1 MNSLGKTA
9 RSSASPAPAGNVP
22 PSPIQSHDADIIRLT
37 ELVNSQQLT
46 IHSQDIK
53 IQALVQEV
61 AYLRRMRYGAKS
73 EAMSAEQRQ
82 LFEDDIV
89 QDMAAV
95 EAELKLPPTPVTPR
109 SRAGR
114 QALPEHL
121 LRVEVRHEPE
131 SCTCAACQANLIK
144 IGEDV
149 SEQLDIEP
157 ARFFVIRHIRPQYAC
172 RQCETVTAAPVAP
185 AVIDGSLA
193 APGLLAWVATSKYL
207 DHLPLYRLEQIA
219 ARQQVSLS
227 RSTMSEWIGRMGF
240 ALQPLADRLMEM
252 LKERQV
258 LHADETPVK
267 QLDPGAGKTKRAY
280 LWSYRSN
287 DLDTGPPIVV
297 FDYQSSRSGQHAR
310 DFLHAWQGHLMVDDY
325 AGYKKL
331 FASDGQAV
339 TELGCW
345 AHARRK
351 FFDLQANGVH
361 QQAAEALRRIAILY
375 AVEEAARAMEHA
387 NRALHRQQ
395 NSLPILA
402 EMHDWLI
409 RLRTSTADGSGLA
422 RAIDYTLNRW
432 ASLVRYAQTGNLPI
446 DNNPVENAIRPI
458 AIGKKNWLF
467 AGSERAG
474 KRAAAIQS
482 LFATAK
488 LNGIEPSAWLKDTL
502 EKLPVWSMR
511 RIDELLPIKPT
522 AQITSV

>member
-1 MNSLGKTA
+1 M
-9 RSSASPAPAGNVP
+9 P
-22 PSPIQSHDADIIRLT
+22 PRDDEITRLT
-37 ELVNSQQLT
+37 EVISSQNST
-46 IHSQDIK
+46 IRSQDIK
-53 IQALVQEV
+53 IQALIQEV
-61 AYLRRMRYGAKS
+61 AYLRRIRYGARS

-82 LFEDDIV
+82 LFEDDLV
-89 QDMAAV
+89 QDVAAV
-95 EAELKLPPTPVTPR
+95 ESELELPAAPTTPR
-109 SRAGR
+109 ARAGR

-121 LRVEVRHEPE
+121 ERVDIRHEPE
-131 SCTCAACQANLIK
+131 SCTCPACQTNLIK
-144 IGEDV
+144 IGEDI

-240 ALQPLADRLMEM
+240 AMQPLADRLMEM
-252 LKERQV
+252 LKQRQV

-310 DFLHAWQGHLMVDDY
+310 DFLHGWEGCLMVDDY
-325 AGYKKL
+325 GGYKKL
-331 FASDGQAV
+331 FAGAQAV

-351 FFDLQANGVH
+351 FFDLQASGAH
-361 QQAAEALRRIAILY
+361 PHAAEALRRIGELY
-375 AVEEAARAMEHA
+375 AAEEASRQMEDA
-387 NRALHRQQ
+387 ARALHRQQ
-395 NSLPILA
+395 NSVPVLA
-402 EMHDWLI
+402 DMHDWLI
-409 RLRTSTADGSGLA
+409 RLRIATADGSGLA
-422 RAIDYTLNRW
+422 RAIDYSLNRW
-432 ASLVRYAQTGNLPI
+432 ESLIRYAQTGNLPI

-488 LNGIEPSAWLKDTL
+488 LNGIEPAAWLKDTL
-502 EKLPVWSMR
+502 EKLPVWTMR
-511 RIDELLPIKPT
+511 RIDELLPIKPS
-522 AQITSV
+522 AQIPAT

>member
-1 MNSLGKTA
+1 MNSWIKTA
-9 RSSASPAPAGNVP
+9 HSRACSAPTGNASPP
-22 PSPIQSHDADIIRLT
+22 PIQSRDAEIIQLT
-37 ELVNSQQLT
+37 EVINSQKLT

-82 LFEDDIV
+82 LFEDDVV
-89 QDMAAV
+89 QDVAAI
-95 EAELKLPPTPVTPR
+95 EAELKLPVTPATPR

-121 LRVEVRHEPE
+121 QRVEVRHEPE
-131 SCTCAACQANLIK
+131 SCTCPACQANLIK
-144 IGEDV
+144 IGEDI

-157 ARFFVIRHIRPQYAC
+157 ARFFVIRHILPQYAC
-172 RQCETVTAAPVAP
+172 RQCETVTAAAVAP

-193 APGLLAWVATSKYL
+193 APGLLTWVAISKYM

-240 ALQPLADRLMEM
+240 ALQPLADRLTEM
-252 LKERQV
+252 LRQRQV

-310 DFLHAWQGHLMVDDY
+310 DFLQDWQGSLMVDDY
-325 AGYKKL
+325 GGYKKM
-331 FASDGQAV
+331 FASDKHTV
-339 TELGCW
+339 VELGCW

-351 FFDLQANGVH
+351 FFDLQVSGAH
-361 QQAAEALRRIAILY
+361 PQAAEALRRIGSLY
-375 AVEEAARAMEHA
+375 TVEEQARAMSPTE
-387 NRALHRQQ
+387 RALHRQT
-395 NSLPILA
+395 NSLPILSD
-402 EMHDWLI
+402 MHEWLI
-409 RLRTSTADGSGLA
+409 RLRISTADGSGLA

-432 ASLVRYAQTGNLPI
+432 ASLIRYAHSGNLPI

-458 AIGKKNWLF
+458 ALGKKNWLF

-488 LNGIEPSAWLKDTL
+488 LNGIEPAAWLKDTL

-522 AQITSV
+522 AQIPSA